1 MKALGWSVGV
11 LREMKALGWV
21 DGWMDGCAVRY
32 EGTWMEYGLM
42 LREMKAL
49 GWMYGCA
56 VRYEGTWMEYGL
68 ML

>member
-1 MKALGWSVGV
+1 
-11 LREMKALGWV
+11 
-21 DGWMDGCAVRY
+21 
-32 EGTWMEYGLM
+32 M

-56 VRYEGTWMEYGL
+56 VRYEDTWMEYGL

>member
-1 MKALGWSVGV
+1 
-11 LREMKALGWV
+11 
-21 DGWMDGCAVRY
+21 
-32 EGTWMEYGLM
+32 M

-68 ML
+68 MLREMKALGCMGML

>member
-1 MKALGWSVGV
+1 
-11 LREMKALGWV
+11 
-21 DGWMDGCAVRY
+21 
-32 EGTWMEYGLM
+32 M

-68 ML
+68 MLREMKALGWMDLWVCCEV

>member
-1 MKALGWSVGV
+1 MY
-11 LREMKALGWV
+11 
-21 DGWMDGCAVRY
+21 GCAVGY

-56 VRYEGTWMEYGL
+56 VRYEATWMRMG
-68 ML
+68 